1 MENFK
6 KPNFLLNSKTF
17 STIYGR
23 NLLYELNIILPQDA
37 LIVTMK
43 DLWDRFENYFTKN
56 VQVHFVK
63 NLNIETLENDY
74 EKFKNFNAVVGIGGG
89 QAVDAAKFFSWKSNA
104 KLFQVPTSMS
114 VNAAFGHRFA
124 ARIDG
129 NINYIGW
136 TTPEAVYVDFDII
149 KNAPKLFNRSGIC
162 EIMCYHTAHLDWK
175 YADKVGKCEKKWAYD
190 QQAVDEAK
198 SVLDYMLEGIDDIKE
213 VNDNGIIRLMNAN
226 SWGGPAFHNFGWNPR
241 PIEGTDHFV
250 FYSLEFHTK
259 KSYIHGQPVNM
270 GVYVGSLLHNSKAEE
285 MLDYIIRAGVD
296 IRPESMG
303 ITWEDMAN
311 ALIKMKEYINRI
323 GLWHSIAH
331 DKSIDE
337 NFIAD
342 LKLSIDKKYENFINN

>member
-74 EKFKNFNAVVGIGGG
+74 DKFKNFNAVVGIGGG

-124 ARIDG
+124 ARING

-190 QQAVDEAK
+190 QQAVNEAK

-250 FYSLEFHTK
+250 FYSLEYHTK

-296 IRPESMG
+296 IRPDSMG

-331 DKSIDE
+331 DKTIDE

>member
-6 KPNFLLNSKTF
+6 KPNFLLHSKTF

-74 EKFKNFNAVVGIGGG
+74 DKFKNFNAVVGIGGG

-190 QQAVDEAK
+190 QQAVNEAK

-250 FYSLEFHTK
+250 FYSLEYHTK

-331 DKSIDE
+331 DQSIDE

>member
-74 EKFKNFNAVVGIGGG
+74 DKFKNFNAVVGIGGG

-149 KNAPKLFNRSGIC
+149 KNAPTLFNRSGIC

-190 QQAVDEAK
+190 QQAVNEAK

-250 FYSLEFHTK
+250 FYSLEYHTK

-296 IRPESMG
+296 IRPDSMG

>member
-74 EKFKNFNAVVGIGGG
+74 DKFKNFNAVVGIGGG
-89 QAVDAAKFFSWKSNA
+89 QAIDAAKFFSWKSNA

-114 VNAAFGHRFA
+114 VYAAFGHRFA

-190 QQAVDEAK
+190 QQAVNEAK

-250 FYSLEFHTK
+250 FYSLEYHTK

-296 IRPESMG
+296 IRPDSMG

>member
-6 KPNFLLNSKTF
+6 KPSFLLNSKTF

-23 NLLYELNIILPQDA
+23 NLLHELNIILPQDA

-74 EKFKNFNAVVGIGGG
+74 DKFKNFNAVVGIGGG

-190 QQAVDEAK
+190 QQAVNEAK

-250 FYSLEFHTK
+250 FYSLEYHTK

>member
-74 EKFKNFNAVVGIGGG
+74 DKFKNFNAVVGIGGG

-190 QQAVDEAK
+190 QQAVNEAK

-250 FYSLEFHTK
+250 FYSLEYHTK

-270 GVYVGSLLHNSKAEE
+270 GVYVGSLLHNSKAED

>member
-74 EKFKNFNAVVGIGGG
+74 DKFKNFNAVVGIGGG
-89 QAVDAAKFFSWKSNA
+89 QAIDAAKFFSWKSNA

-175 YADKVGKCEKKWAYD
+175 YADKIGKCEKKWAYD
-190 QQAVDEAK
+190 QQAVDDAK

-250 FYSLEFHTK
+250 FYSLEYHTK

-270 GVYVGSLLHNSKAEE
+270 GVYVGSLLHNSKAED